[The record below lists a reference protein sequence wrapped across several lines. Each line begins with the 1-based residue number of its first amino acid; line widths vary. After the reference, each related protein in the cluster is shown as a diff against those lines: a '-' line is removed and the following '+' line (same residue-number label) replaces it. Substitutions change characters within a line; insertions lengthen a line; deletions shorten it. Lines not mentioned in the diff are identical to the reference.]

1 MQRVSSFFP
10 SWERTRQASI
20 SSTRTTASTPTTD
33 ITAASAPGAFGKV
46 FGWGGKIA
54 VPANRLSTS
63 SAASKT
69 PARFDRETYWPATL
83 DKECD
88 KAARILKSFCF
99 DGFQYPEAQ
108 PLQTEPQPTHPP
120 SQTQQ
125 TYSIKKI
132 PPRIIQNAVG
142 LAVFSCMRS
151 GLWMSGSGGAG
162 LITARKADG
171 TWSPPSGIILHTAEL
186 GFVIGVDIY
195 DCVLVIN
202 SVQTLEL
209 FTRPR
214 LMLGG
219 DVSLAVGPLTAME
232 GPEPEIR
239 WKEIGDTV
247 LTYVKARGKH
257 QAVALDE
264 SLVTERANENER
276 FYGSNVSV
284 LDILAGN
291 IPKTIPEMR
300 PLFEVIKAA
309 EGRTDFDK
317 PLFEWLAQQPAP
329 GDAVIE
335 TPKMPPPTPSA
346 LSFGIPDANDPDPF
360 GVIGLEMAGIEI
372 REAGSKL
379 RPTSTQFEYHPSPT
393 SPVFSRFSRQS
404 METFVS
410 RSNRGSCMSAK
421 TQATVM
427 TDAYTQTDVTSQ
439 AGTSFSRANSDDGKD
454 AMSDKLPAVI
464 EPEEVDYTKIDS
476 SFIERLKKRSS
487 EVPPAQ
493 IADFKEMEVI
503 QEEKPVE
510 QVGGTAIMIEKETQT
525 ATNSAATPATS
536 AQSPTEVDDE
546 RDEDADD
553 EDDEEDE
560 EEPIICEVATAA
572 AQPTRSSIRT
582 SQVTQVIQAKGANV
596 VTIAKRIPPP
606 LPARSPARASRG
618 SKTEY
623 GDVSSLRSPVRNSFL
638 SISSRAEDVES
649 AADVSIDEA
658 ISTGSHDRP
667 QDSPKANSRP
677 SSPRHQKNSSSV
689 STAIAVQTSLEQRQ
703 SLESNGIPPVPQNIE
718 LPSSA
723 EEESERE
730 PRTPLTENEFL
741 SATEQP
747 QGDTK
752 TANET
757 KPLRIIS
764 PTGSTEG
771 SSYMHTF
778 FLFNRPGLGPGL
790 GWHEWNGRSR
800 RTLLPLVD
808 TFMIWRFYWEWA
820 GLDWFGRIQE
830 RIVCRFCVEEGFTGR
845 PRNFKSSQ
853 LTDGT
858 RLS

>member
-1 MQRVSSFFP
+1 MHRVSSFFP
-10 SWERTRQASI
+10 SWERPRQASI
-20 SSTRTTASTPTTD
+20 SSTRTTASTPATD
-33 ITAASAPGAFGKV
+33 APASAPGAFGKV
-46 FGWGGKIA
+46 FGWAGKIA
-54 VPANRLSTS
+54 VTPNRLSTS

-69 PARFDRETYWPATL
+69 PTRFDRETYWPTTL

-108 PLQTEPQPTHPP
+108 PLQIESPPTDPP
-120 SQTQQ
+120 SQSLQ
-125 TYSIKKI
+125 TYTTKKI

-214 LMLGG
+214 LLLGD
-219 DVSLAVGPLTAME
+219 DVSLAVGPLTAMD
-232 GPEPEIR
+232 GPEPEIK

-257 QAVALDE
+257 QAVALDG
-264 SLVTERANENER
+264 SLVTERTNENER
-276 FYGSNVSV
+276 FYSANVSV

-317 PLFEWLAQQPAP
+317 PIFEWLAQQPAP

-335 TPKMPPPTPSA
+335 TPKMPPPTPST
-346 LSFGIPDANDPDPF
+346 LSFGIPDASDPDPF

-393 SPVFSRFSRQS
+393 SPVFARFSRQS

-410 RSNRGSCMSAK
+410 RSNRGSCMSSR
-421 TQATVM
+421 TQATAV
-427 TDAYTQTDVTSQ
+427 TDACTQTDVTSQ
-439 AGTSFSRANSDDGKD
+439 AETSFSRANSDDGKD
-454 AMSDKLPAVI
+454 AMSDKLPTVI
-464 EPEEVDYTKIDS
+464 EPEEVDYTKIDT
-476 SFIERLKKRSS
+476 SFIERLRKRSS
-487 EVPPAQ
+487 EVPPTQ
-493 IADFKEMEVI
+493 TADFKEMEVI
-503 QEEKPVE
+503 QEVKEEKLLEQARETPV
-510 QVGGTAIMIEKETQT
+510 VAEKETQT
-525 ATNSAATPATS
+525 VADVAVAPATS
-536 AQSPTEVDDE
+536 TGCLPEADDE

-618 SKTEY
+618 SKAEY
-623 GDVSSLRSPVRNSFL
+623 GDVSSLRSPIRSSFL
-638 SISSRAEDVES
+638 STSSRVQDVDT
-649 AADVSIDEA
+649 AGDVSIDEA
-658 ISTGSHDRP
+658 ISTSGYEHNLP
-667 QDSPKANSRP
+667 TANSRP

-689 STAIAVQTSLEQRQ
+689 STAIAVQTNLEQRK
-703 SLESNGIPPVPQNIE
+703 SLGSDKVPQVPQNIE

-741 SATEQP
+741 SATEHP
-747 QGDTK
+747 QEEHK
-752 TANET
+752 VANGA
-757 KPLRIIS
+757 KALRIVS
-764 PTGSTEG
+764 PSGSAEG
-771 SSYMHTF
+771 SS
-778 FLFNRPGLGPGL
+778 
-790 GWHEWNGRSR
+790 
-800 RTLLPLVD
+800 V
-808 TFMIWRFYWEWA
+808 A
-820 GLDWFGRIQE
+820 
-830 RIVCRFCVEEGFTGR
+830 
-845 PRNFKSSQ
+845 
-853 LTDGT
+853 
-858 RLS
+858 LS